1 MTATLEHAQHSF
13 NMSSSSNINKMTP
26 LFDWGI
32 NLSYEDHVNR
42 HVPSGEHNH
51 LVASI
56 IQAEQRGDKFIK
68 ASSDTPYDL
77 PLCIAQNLVKEKEAT
92 EKRLLA
98 TIQKVKDELSQF
110 TESSEAEAEAEAEA
124 GEEEEDDGPPE
135 VDVRGAPRE
144 KSGKPPKWAQNLKSK
159 KEKAEEMKRRKAL
172 MSSLKTQSD
181 SLAELRKEIVEQRI
195 TLSKQEALR
204 EAILLLHKGLLG
216 AERSYRDSHDQ
227 EFLVKNVHH
236 NMKVWETKSKPLL
249 PPPKMVER
257 LVGSPGAFKTVM
269 VPQNQREIVPLSEFL
284 RKDW

>member
-13 NMSSSSNINKMTP
+13 NTMASISSSNKMTP

-68 ASSDTPYDL
+68 AGSDTPFDL
-77 PLCIAQNLVKEKEAT
+77 PLCIAQNLVKEKEAA

-98 TIQKVKDELSQF
+98 TIQKVKDELSHF
-110 TESSEAEAEAEAEA
+110 TESSEAEAEVEAE
-124 GEEEEDDGPPE
+124 EEEEDDGAPE
-135 VDVRGAPRE
+135 VDVRGVPRE
-144 KSGKPPKWAQNLKSK
+144 KSGKPPKWAQSLKSK

-172 MSSLKTQSD
+172 LSSLKTQSD
-181 SLAELRKEIVEQRI
+181 SLAELRNEIVEHRI
-195 TLSKQEALR
+195 TLSKQKALQEASH
-204 EAILLLHKGLLG
+204 LLHKGLLG
-216 AERSYRDSHDQ
+216 AQRSYLETHDQ
-227 EFLVKNVHH
+227 EFLIKNVHH

-257 LVGSPGAFKTVM
+257 LVGSPGAFKM
-269 VPQNQREIVPLSEFL
+269 VSMPENPRAILPLSEFL